1 MWRHHQIHA
10 FLYLY
15 LGAIIWIHEITTT
28 ASRGMTTF
36 KTESMR
42 IRAPKRSNDGNV
54 FEEAFQLIKQHF
66 IDRSRYSENEWKKLK
81 REYGSIPDPHE
92 AIRRF
97 LRTFSDPYTTFY
109 EPTTMVHKSEVLRG
123 EKVTLGLSLGRKW
136 NFSNLGQLR
145 VSIKDSFKRVFSSDF
160 SVIIQHK
167 MTLCK
172 YTAASLTLMPGVSIH
187 ISNQLMKYT
196 KGISPNLVRRFCIG
210 AYGCMIG
217 ADVIS
222 KIVNVCCDVVVTEC
236 TGRAVISGIKVGDK
250 VIGFYD
256 GNYCESVHPGGTA
269 TPRQSIRYM
278 RKVIESGPID
288 QFVYVDVI
296 RHNVSTSEGV
306 QGEPCNDKNGKVT
319 MKCARDYR

>member
-1 MWRHHQIHA
+1 MSDFNSIRFATFNAFKTNPIPCPATVGYNTQEVLYCRIRYRGSTALPSMWRHHQIHA

-66 IDRSRYSENEWKKLK
+66 IDRSRYSENEWKNLK

-167 MTLCK
+167 LTLCK

-187 ISNQLMKYT
+187 ISNQLMR
-196 KGISPNLVRRFCIG
+196 IDLLL
-210 AYGCMIG
+210 
-217 ADVIS
+217 
-222 KIVNVCCDVVVTEC
+222 
-236 TGRAVISGIKVGDK
+236 
-250 VIGFYD
+250 
-256 GNYCESVHPGGTA
+256 
-269 TPRQSIRYM
+269 
-278 RKVIESGPID
+278 IESL
-288 QFVYVDVI
+288 F
-296 RHNVSTSEGV
+296 
-306 QGEPCNDKNGKVT
+306 
-319 MKCARDYR
+319 